1 MDATNHA
8 GGTGGIVAMIGTAA
22 VATVASYL
30 PELTEWTRLLTAIGG
45 LVAAIT
51 ALYKA
56 IKKK

>member
-1 MDATNHA
+1 
-8 GGTGGIVAMIGTAA
+8 MIGTAA

-30 PELTEWTRLLTAIGG
+30 PELTEWTRLLTALGG